1 MRGSRGAARHFR
13 TRSAL
18 AAPARSP
25 TDDCRIPNRLDPN
38 EDVGTSR
45 RSMEGKQSMEQSPVE
60 ADPATAA
67 TSPRTGGC
75 RYGCPI
81 PDGGQGRSEVSRS
94 PSAFNP
100 SRRRNT
106 VPFGN
111 VPDTSTEKI
120 RSRVRRQGQR
130 GRIVAGLLAATLT
143 LEVTSGVGTKNVRTV
158 GSTTARRRAATL
170 RLKAEGA
177 SVPRPGTRTGGSG
190 S

>member
-81 PDGGQGRSEVSRS
+81 PDGGQGAERGQPLSISVQSEQAQEHGPIRERPGHVHGDNPVPS
-94 PSAFNP
+94 PTTGPAGP
-100 SRRRNT
+100 DRRR
-106 VPFGN
+106 PARRDPDPRGDFGGRDEER
-111 VPDTSTEKI
+111 PY
-120 RSRVRRQGQR
+120 RRFHHR
-130 GRIVAGLLAATLT
+130 
-143 LEVTSGVGTKNVRTV
+143 
-158 GSTTARRRAATL
+158 STTRGNATSQ
-170 RLKAEGA
+170 G
-177 SVPRPGTRTGGSG
+177 
-190 S
+190 